1 MKRIVITPSAGKKVF
16 VVTTIYEGKIEVATD
31 EKTDDD
37 LENEVDDFWDLAK
50 ITALEVAESFRTS
63 DGFQIVTRVA

>member
-16 VVTTIYEGKIEVATD
+16 VVTTINEGKIEVATD
-31 EKTDDD
+31 EKTDED

-63 DGFQIVTRVA
+63 DGFQIVARVA